1 MTDPENSASESSVN
15 RSSANR
21 SFANQGNGKI
31 SLPSL
36 NSSVVLSIIL
46 FAGTLIL
53 YIPALSANFL
63 NYDDDAYV
71 TANTHVLRGLSWS
84 NIAWAFTTTGEANW
98 HPLTWIS
105 HMADVQFF
113 GTHPFGHHL
122 VSLLLHAL
130 NVVLLFL
137 VLRRSTC
144 NVARSAL
151 VAALFAVHPLNVECV
166 AWVAERKSLLSM
178 LFFLLALLAYER
190 YEIRRNA
197 VRYAAVAMLFAL
209 GLAAKPMVVTLPLL
223 LLLWDYWPL
232 PSINADREASQRPG
246 FALLVGEKI
255 PLLVLSAASSTIT
268 IYAQRRGGAMALA
281 EVLPFRQ
288 RVANAIYSY
297 FDYLVKGVW
306 PSHLAVFYPHPETTL
321 ALWKVLAAASLLTTI
336 TLLVWL
342 NRERCR
348 YLLTG
353 WLWYVIA
360 MVPMIGIVQVGR
372 QAMADRYAYLPFI
385 GLFIIAVW
393 GCADLFAQLGLS
405 GAVKAVLA
413 AAPLVAY
420 ASMAFLQIA
429 YWHDSCR
436 LFAHT
441 LQVTEHNAIA
451 EDNLGSTL
459 VEMGRSDLALP
470 HFQAAVTF
478 MPQLSGAHYNLG
490 ILAQQQGHF
499 DDAEREYKLALQYA
513 SDPNGAARAHN
524 NLAFLW
530 LNQGKLKPAVEQFS
544 AALQIYPDK
553 QNSLL
558 GRGMAEYRLGN
569 LDAAVADLSRAA
581 KIAPMAPADF
591 WLGRALEDKG
601 QVEAAIEAYEVAF
614 QLAPTLAEARERR
627 DALRARH

>member
-1 MTDPENSASESSVN
+1 MTDPQNSASESS
-15 RSSANR
+15 
-21 SFANQGNGKI
+21 ANQGDGKI
-31 SLPSL
+31 TFPSL
-36 NSSVVLSIIL
+36 NSPVVASIIL

-53 YIPALSANFL
+53 YIPALGANFL
-63 NYDDDAYV
+63 NYDDDGYV
-71 TANTHVLRGLSWS
+71 TANTHVLGGLSWS

-113 GTHPFGHHL
+113 GTHPCGHHL
-122 VSLLLHAL
+122 VSVLLHAL

-137 VLRRSTC
+137 VLRRATR

-178 LFFLLALLAYER
+178 LFFLLALSAYER
-190 YEIRRNA
+190 YASYRSA
-197 VRYAAVAMLFAL
+197 DRYAALAVLFAL
-209 GLAAKPMVVTLPLL
+209 GLAAKPMVVTLPFL

-232 PSINADREASQRPG
+232 RSLSANTEASRRPS
-246 FALLVGEKI
+246 FARLVGEKI
-255 PLLVLSAASSTIT
+255 SLLVLSAASSAIT
-268 IYAQRRGGAMALA
+268 IYAQRRGGAMALTA
-281 EVLPFRQ
+281 VLPLRQ

-297 FDYLVKGVW
+297 FSYLVKGVW
-306 PSHLAVFYPHPETTL
+306 PSRLAVFYPHPENTL
-321 ALWKVLAAASLLTTI
+321 ALWKVLAAGLLLAAI

-353 WLWYVIA
+353 WLWYVVA
-360 MVPMIGIVQVGR
+360 MVPMIGVVQVGR

-393 GCADLFAQLGLS
+393 GCADLFRRFELARPVQ
-405 GAVKAVLA
+405 VVLV

-420 ASMAFLQIA
+420 ASMAILQIT
-429 YWHDSCR
+429 YWHDSYR
-436 LFAHT
+436 LFAHA

-451 EDNLGSTL
+451 EDNLGTTL
-459 VEMGRSDLALP
+459 VEMGRPDLALP

-490 ILAQQQGHF
+490 ILAQQQGHL
-499 DDAEREYKLALQYA
+499 DDAAREYQLALRYA
-513 SDPNGAARAHN
+513 SDENGAARAHN
-524 NLAFLW
+524 NLGFLW
-530 LNQGKLKPAVEQFS
+530 LNQGNLKPAIEQFS

-553 QNSLL
+553 QNSLF
-558 GRGMAEYRLGN
+558 GRGTAEYRLGN
-569 LDAAVADLSRAA
+569 LDAAVADFSRAA

-601 QVEAAIEAYEVAF
+601 QFEAAINAYEAAL
-614 QLAPTLAEARERR
+614 QLAPGMTEARERC

>member
-1 MTDPENSASESSVN
+1 MEDDSPNLGMTDPENSASAGS
-15 RSSANR
+15 
-21 SFANQGNGKI
+21 ANQGDGKTFI
-31 SLPSL
+31 STL
-36 NSSVVLSIIL
+36 NSPVALSLIL

-63 NYDDDAYV
+63 NYDDDEYV

-122 VSLLLHAL
+122 VSVLLHAL

-137 VLRRSTC
+137 ALRRATR
-144 NVARSAL
+144 NVARSAS

-178 LFFLLALLAYER
+178 LFFLLALSAYER
-190 YEIRRNA
+190 YASHRNA
-197 VRYAAVAMLFAL
+197 VRYAAVALLFAC

-232 PSINADREASQRPG
+232 PGMNADRQALQPPG
-246 FALLVGEKI
+246 FVLLAGEKL
-255 PLLVLSAASSTIT
+255 PLLVLSAASSAIT

-281 EVLPFRQ
+281 EVLPLRE

-297 FDYLVKGVW
+297 FKYVVKGVW
-306 PSHLAVFYPHPETTL
+306 PSRLAVFYPHPENML
-321 ALWKVLAAASLLTTI
+321 AFWKVLAAALLLATI

-342 NRERCR
+342 NRKRCR

-353 WLWYVIA
+353 WLWYVVA
-360 MVPMIGIVQVGR
+360 MVPMIGVVQVGR
-372 QAMADRYAYLPFI
+372 QAMADRYAYLPFV

-405 GAVKAVLA
+405 RAVKVVLA
-413 AAPLVAY
+413 AAPLVVY
-420 ASMAFLQIA
+420 ASMAVLQIT
-429 YWHDSCR
+429 YWQDSYR

-441 LQVTEHNAIA
+441 LQVTERNAIA
-451 EDNLGSTL
+451 EDNFGSTL
-459 VEMGRSDLALP
+459 VEMGRPDLALP
-470 HFQAAVTF
+470 HFQAAATF

-499 DDAEREYKLALQYA
+499 DDAVREYELALRYA
-513 SDPNGAARAHN
+513 SDDIGTARAHN
-524 NLAFLW
+524 NLGFLW
-530 LNQGKLKPAVEQFS
+530 LNQGNLKAAIEQFS

-553 QNSLL
+553 QNSLF

-569 LDAAVADLSRAA
+569 LDAAVNDFSRAA
-581 KIAPMAPADF
+581 RIAPMAPADF

-601 QVEAAIEAYEVAF
+601 QVEAAITAYETAL
-614 QLAPTLAEARERR
+614 QLVPDMSEARERR

>member
-1 MTDPENSASESSVN
+1 MTDPSNSANQISGKT
-15 RSSANR
+15 
-21 SFANQGNGKI
+21 SFAK
-31 SLPSL
+31 L
-36 NSSVVLSIIL
+36 NSPVVASIIL

-122 VSLLLHAL
+122 VSVLLHAM

-137 VLRRSTC
+137 VLRRATR
-144 NVARSAL
+144 NAARSAL

-178 LFFLLALLAYER
+178 LFFLLALWAYER
-190 YEIRRNA
+190 YASHRTA
-197 VRYAAVAMLFAL
+197 VRYASVALLFAL

-232 PSINADREASQRPG
+232 PIMNADTEASQRQS
-246 FALLVGEKI
+246 FARLVGEKI
-255 PLLVLSAASSTIT
+255 PLLVLSAASSAIT

-281 EVLPFRQ
+281 EVLPLRQ
-288 RVANAIYSY
+288 RVGNAIYSY
-297 FDYLVKGVW
+297 SKYLVEGVW
-306 PSHLAVFYPHPETTL
+306 PSRLAVFYPHPENTL
-321 ALWKVLAAASLLTTI
+321 ALWKVLAAALLLVAI

-353 WLWYVIA
+353 WLWYVVA
-360 MVPMIGIVQVGR
+360 MVPMIGVVQVGR

-393 GCADLFAQLGLS
+393 GCADLFRQLEL
-405 GAVKAVLA
+405 ARPVQVVLA

-420 ASMAFLQIA
+420 ASTAFLQIT
-429 YWHDSCR
+429 YWHDSYR

-441 LQVTEHNAIA
+441 LQMTERNAIA
-451 EDNLGSTL
+451 EDNFGTTL
-459 VEMGRSDLALP
+459 VEMGRPDLALP
-470 HFQAAVTF
+470 HFQAAVSF

-490 ILAQQQGHF
+490 ILAQQQGHV
-499 DDAEREYKLALQYA
+499 DDAVREYELALQYA
-513 SDPNGAARAHN
+513 SDENGAARAHN
-524 NLAFLW
+524 NLGFLW
-530 LNQGKLKPAVEQFS
+530 LNQGNLKPAIEQFS

-553 QNSLL
+553 QNSLF

-569 LDAAVADLSRAA
+569 LDAAVADFSRAA

-601 QVEAAIEAYEVAF
+601 QFEAAINAYEAAL
-614 QLAPTLAEARERR
+614 QLVPEMTEARERR
-627 DALRARH
+627 EALRARH